1 MGGRGTYSAGQS
13 PKYTY
18 ETVGKIEDVKV
29 LAPIDKAKALKLPE
43 ESHTAGNKYVLL
55 DKDGVF
61 HQYREYNSNHEVV
74 LEIGYHHERALGKGD
89 VLHIHVHGK
98 PGIDN
103 HNNPSTVKRKLTRT
117 EYQKYKKLFK
127 GVKIDEGKYFS

>member
-13 PKYTY
+13 PKYNY
-18 ETVGKIEDVKV
+18 KTVGKIGDVKI

-61 HQYREYNSNHEVV
+61 HQYREYNSNHEVALELGIATSDRWVKEMCFISMFTGNRV
-74 LEIGYHHERALGKGD
+74 LTTTIVR
-89 VLHIHVHGK
+89 V
-98 PGIDN
+98 
-103 HNNPSTVKRKLTRT
+103 R
-117 EYQKYKKLFK
+117 
-127 GVKIDEGKYFS
+127 